1 MTVTEQLAGLR
12 PGDVH
17 ALVRE
22 DGVHGSVYTSPQV
35 FGLEM
40 QRIFR
45 EGWVFVA
52 HESEVPEPGDYV
64 TKRIA
69 AEPVVVVRG
78 KDGVVRV
85 LANRCTHR
93 GNRLQR
99 GEGEHDVVPLP
110 VPRLDVQQRR
120 RPVQRADAR
129 RVR

>member
-1 MTVTEQLAGLR
+1 
-12 PGDVH
+12 VH
-17 ALVRE
+17 AATLVHRRE
-22 DGVHGSVYTSPQV
+22 PGLIIAVQPYPVIDVELTSGP
-35 FGLEM
+35 
-40 QRIFR
+40 
-45 EGWVFVA
+45 
-52 HESEVPEPGDYV
+52 PGDYV